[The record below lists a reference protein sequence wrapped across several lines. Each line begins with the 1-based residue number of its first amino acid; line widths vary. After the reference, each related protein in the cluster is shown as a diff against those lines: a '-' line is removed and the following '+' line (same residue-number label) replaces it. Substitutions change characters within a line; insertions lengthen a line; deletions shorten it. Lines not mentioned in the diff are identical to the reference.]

1 MPAAFSLSNK
11 CERVVN
17 RTLRGCFTVTLKK
30 LGRKKNIHRL
40 GGLIVTPS
48 SNPLHFY
55 CQLSLTFPRPQAPL
69 TAVPNQVLIRPQGLL
84 CLSDLLIIRR
94 RPPPPVLLLHIT
106 ALTNHSPYFKNTFI
120 VVSEFKNTPSIHC
133 LFTALWTGWRPKEE
147 RVSGWP
153 LQLHAKTRYVFISLS
168 PCVKFDFT
176 NYRTSY
182 LFHFLS
188 CCITYPR
195 LISGR
200 CRWQLLNVMR
210 REDDHPPPSFSDIW
224 HSTVYSS
231 FTGMGGVFIH
241 FSDDCFMVTQQV
253 GVPRL

>member
-106 ALTNHSPYFKNTFI
+106 APYFKNTFI
-120 VVSEFKNTPSIHC
+120 VVSEFKNTIY
-133 LFTALWTGWRPKEE
+133 
-147 RVSGWP
+147 P
-153 LQLHAKTRYVFISLS
+153 LSLHSSMNWMETQRGKSFWM
-168 PCVKFDFT
+168 
-176 NYRTSY
+176 TSSASCKNEVC
-182 LFHFLS
+182 FHIL
-188 CCITYPR
+188 
-195 LISGR
+195 
-200 CRWQLLNVMR
+200 
-210 REDDHPPPSFSDIW
+210 
-224 HSTVYSS
+224 
-231 FTGMGGVFIH
+231 
-241 FSDDCFMVTQQV
+241 
-253 GVPRL
+253 VPLCQI